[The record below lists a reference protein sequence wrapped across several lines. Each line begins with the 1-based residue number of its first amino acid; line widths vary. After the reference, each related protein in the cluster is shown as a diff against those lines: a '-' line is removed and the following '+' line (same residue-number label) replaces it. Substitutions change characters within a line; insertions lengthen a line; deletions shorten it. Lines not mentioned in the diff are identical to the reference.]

1 MPIASFT
8 SQEAFANYASR
19 NESRWPDGR
28 YDNQRLSGFVDVALR
43 PTFTFDASD
52 KIMTLGSC
60 FAREIEKHLNGL
72 GFDLPAL
79 AIEIPANER
88 ASSVANDIFNKYTVH
103 SIENELR
110 WAIDG
115 LDIPPQDYYLN
126 VGTDLWHD
134 PQLGGNVVPA
144 SLERV
149 IERRGIVARAM
160 SQLPACKVIV
170 ITLGLGESWY
180 DTLTNTYL
188 NTAPPREALD
198 RSPRRYRLDILGHD
212 DILESLERI
221 HSLLTRHG
229 HPDFKMLL
237 TVSPVPFKATFSGE
251 DAVAANTYSKS
262 VQRAAAEAFVRRH
275 GNVNYFP
282 SYEIVTLTHR
292 HLAYELDNI
301 HVSRAL
307 VARIMDRVLSA
318 YVPTLAVAS
327 DGVDDVSVAKT
338 RIGAPSLKALH
349 AQGSSYLRQKDY
361 AGAVTVYSSLLFRFG
376 EQISPAEQADVR
388 VTLGVALLRAK
399 DTEEGVK
406 QLELAKKLDSKDA
419 RISYKLGLGLAR
431 LKRHDEAITHFR
443 LAVAMNPT
451 VPDYAWRLGREL
463 ILCRQRD
470 EGIGYLHEALKLD
483 SQHAGALAALKK
495 MRLL

>member
-8 SQEAFANYASR
+8 SEEAFANYASSK
-19 NESRWPDGR
+19 ESRWPDGR
-28 YDNQRLSGFVDVALR
+28 YDKQRLSGFVDVALR

-60 FAREIEKHLNGL
+60 FAREIEKHLKGL
-72 GFDLPAL
+72 GFDLPTL

-88 ASSVANDIFNKYTVH
+88 GSAVANDIFNKYTVH

-115 LDIPPQDYYLN
+115 VDIPPKDYYLN
-126 VGTDLWHD
+126 VGPDLWHD

-149 IERRGIVARAM
+149 IERREIVARAT
-160 SQLPACKVIV
+160 SQLPSCKVIV

-198 RSPRRYRLDILGHD
+198 SSPQRYRLDILGHD

-251 DAVAANTYSKS
+251 DAVSANTYSKS

-275 GNVNYFP
+275 VNVNYFP

-292 HLAYELDNI
+292 DLAYELDNI
-301 HVSRAL
+301 HVTRAL
-307 VARIMDRVLSA
+307 VARIMDRVLTA

-327 DGVDDVSVAKT
+327 DRVDDVAVAET
-338 RIGAPSLKALH
+338 RIKAPSWKTLITQGALCM
-349 AQGSSYLRQKDY
+349 SQKDY
-361 AGAVTVYSSLLFRFG
+361 AGAVTAYSSLLFRFC
-376 EQISPAEQADVR
+376 ERISPAVQAEVR
-388 VTLGVALLRAK
+388 TSLGVALLRAK
-399 DTEEGVK
+399 DTKEGVK
-406 QLELAKKLDSKDA
+406 QLQLARKLDSKDA
-419 RISYKLGLGLAR
+419 RIVYKIGLGLAR

-443 LAVAMNPT
+443 QAVAMNPI
-451 VPDYAWRLGREL
+451 VADYAWRLGREL

-470 EGIGYLHEALKLD
+470 EGIGYFHQALKLD
-483 SQHAGALAALKK
+483 SQHSGALAGLKK